1 MPTKKIEATEKLRG
15 KESKWRAKKF
25 TAQNFKKGGAKNEG
39 GNKKGGVVKYHP
51 SFFIGQIWKVSIKVL
66 SF

>member
-1 MPTKKIEATEKLRG
+1 M
-15 KESKWRAKKF
+15 WRAKKF

-51 SFFIGQIWKVSIKVL
+51 SFFTGQIWKVSIKVL